1 MSFSHL
7 NTQLPDPRQDAS
19 GIFCKKPTG
28 FKQTMKMDQSAF
40 GGLPDLTNYNE
51 CLI

>member
-7 NTQLPDPRQDAS
+7 NKQLPNPMQDTS

-28 FKQTMKMDQSAF
+28 LKQTMKMGQSAF
-40 GGLPDLTNYNE
+40 GGLPDLTNYNDA
-51 CLI
+51 